1 MNKGVF
7 SRSMFNRNARN
18 KLYNKG
24 GLPSVQKF
32 KLGGMPTLPPIG
44 TFEELFQRSLRA
56 GDRKGLEALS
66 GNKFIPPALK
76 ARSIQE
82 QQRLLQE
89 QIANK
94 ANKNT
99 SILDFLKNLV
109 KPTEAQ
115 KEMSKDLS
123 KKDDSLTGEKLKE
136 LKIPEPGPLDTEIMT
151 STMPPIKEDDKKQNL
166 LNTGE
171 DPAQTEFD
179 APIKKQS
186 SEQKVDSYD
195 PQGLGDEQFVPEV
208 PKSKPKNTSLIDTET
223 LKNDLNAVS
232 TEIKTKLEGKEN
244 LNYDPQGLG
253 NEEFGL
259 TNQEI
264 VDDGVELS
272 QQVKDLTKT
281 YNPESKNPE
290 EILSFNDKLLEITG
304 AKDKDKPIQSLK
316 ERAKINKELYKDFF
330 GEDPEDEKRTAAL
343 NLAFAGFAAAA
354 GESPHALQNFA
365 RAGME
370 FTKRTAAS
378 AEKRKARKEKI
389 NMFALTNALQDE
401 RSEKSWSR
409 EMDKWEKGI
418 KYDWLKTVK
427 GSNDQKDMVAARLLA
442 NKENVRAQ
450 ILASK
455 GQLSDKLALQ
465 EKLTKFQVES
475 KENIATLNAELT
487 KRKLNQNIEALS
499 FQEKKL
505 LLTNAVT
512 KDIAASRNRASMLNT
527 LLSNFDDAS
536 SLAFVQISQ
545 ELGPDADINKIFGK
559 DSGFLARIEEIAK
572 TLPSSKQE
580 TKLTD
585 SLEGY
590 VASIMKGVIQDPQ
603 KYDML
608 VKEAERDDPKL
619 IGSKQEKVLSYLKK
633 QFEAIQKL
641 GKST

>member
-32 KLGGMPTLPPIG
+32 QLGGVPKLPPVGMEDYKFLNDMI
-44 TFEELFQRSLRA
+44 R
-56 GDRKGLEALS
+56 S
-66 GNKFIPPALK
+66 GNVQGLQSILQKRKPGRQGFGSLPFQMTNI
-76 ARSIQE
+76 ARSAERRLNPAPSIMDLLKKIVGPTNKQKQE
-82 QQRLLQE
+82 
-89 QIANK
+89 
-94 ANKNT
+94 NT
-99 SILDFLKNLV
+99 
-109 KPTEAQ
+109 
-115 KEMSKDLS
+115 
-123 KKDDSLTGEKLKE
+123 KDDSLTSEKLKE
-136 LKIPEPGPLDTEIMT
+136 LKIPEPKPSDVNLSDIPATEEA
-151 STMPPIKEDDKKQNL
+151 IKEKYGRGFKPKDIEKQNL

-171 DPAQTEFD
+171 DPAQTDFD
-179 APIKKQS
+179 APKLPTDLT
-186 SEQKVDSYD
+186 ED
-195 PQGLGDEQFVPEV
+195 PAQTDFDAKLVET
-208 PKSKPKNTSLIDTET
+208 PKAKPKNTSLIDTKT
-223 LKNDLNAVS
+223 LNNDLNAVS
-232 TEIKTKLEGKEN
+232 TEIKTKLEGTEN

-272 QQVKDLTKT
+272 QQVKELTKA

-290 EILSFNDKLLEITG
+290 EVLSFNDKLLEITG

-343 NLAFAGFAAAA
+343 NMAFAGFAAAA

-370 FTKRTAAS
+370 FTKRTADS

-427 GSNDQKDMVAARLLA
+427 GSDDQKNMVAARLLA

-450 ILASK
+450 ILASSN
-455 GQLSDKLALQ
+455 QLADKLALQ

-475 KENIATLNAELT
+475 KESIATLNAELT

-536 SLAFVQISQ
+536 TLAFFQMQ
-545 ELGPDADINKIFGK
+545 EELGPDADINKIFGG
-559 DSGFLARIEEIAK
+559 DFLTKVAKIAE
-572 TLPSSKQE
+572 TLPKEEQD
-580 TKLTD
+580 TKLPYSLSGYIQTKLAALNPTD
-585 SLEGY
+585 KKFLLQELSK
-590 VASIMKGVIQDPQ
+590 ADS
-603 KYDML
+603 KY
-608 VKEAERDDPKL
+608 AGF
-619 IGSKQEKVLSYLKK
+619 GSDEEKIRQYFTDEFNIS
-633 QFEAIQKL
+633 QP
-641 GKST
+641 STT

>member
-32 KLGGMPTLPPIG
+32 QFGGVPKLPPVGMEDYKFLNDMI
-44 TFEELFQRSLRA
+44 R
-56 GDRKGLEALS
+56 S
-66 GNKFIPPALK
+66 GNVQGLQSILQKRKPGRQGFGSLPFQMTNI
-76 ARSIQE
+76 ARSAE
-82 QQRLLQE
+82 RRLNPAPSIMDLLKK
-89 QIANK
+89 IVGPTNK
-94 ANKNT
+94 
-99 SILDFLKNLV
+99 
-109 KPTEAQ
+109 Q
-115 KEMSKDLS
+115 KEEKT
-123 KKDDSLTGEKLKE
+123 KDDSLTGEKLKE
-136 LKIPEPGPLDTEIMT
+136 LKIPEPGPSDTEIMT
-151 STMPPIKEDDKKQNL
+151 STMPPIKEDNKKQNL
-166 LNTGE
+166 LDTGE
-171 DPAQTEFD
+171 DPAQTDFD
-179 APIKKQS
+179 APITKQTKLPTDLT
-186 SEQKVDSYD
+186 ED
-195 PQGLGDEQFVPEV
+195 PAQTDFDAKLVET

-223 LKNDLNAVS
+223 LNNDLNAVS
-232 TEIKTKLEGKEN
+232 TEIKTKLEGKED

-272 QQVKDLTKT
+272 QQVQNLVKT

-290 EILSFNDKLLEITG
+290 EVLSFNDKLLEITG
-304 AKDKDKPIQSLK
+304 AKDKDTPIQSLK

-370 FTKRTAAS
+370 FTKRTADS

-427 GSNDQKDMVAARLLA
+427 GSDDQKNMVAARLLA

-455 GQLSDKLALQ
+455 DQLSDKLALQ

-475 KENIATLNAELT
+475 RENIATLNAELT

-505 LLTNAVT
+505 LLTNALT
-512 KDIAASRNRASMLNT
+512 KDIASSKNRASMLNT

-536 SLAFVQISQ
+536 TLAFFQMQ
-545 ELGPDADINKIFGK
+545 EELGPDADINKIFGG
-559 DSGFLARIEEIAK
+559 DYLAKVAKIAE
-572 TLPSSKQE
+572 TLPKEEQD
-580 TKLTD
+580 TKLPYSLSGYIQTKLAALNPTD
-585 SLEGY
+585 KKFLLQELSKADSKY
-590 VASIMKGVIQDPQ
+590 ASF
-603 KYDML
+603 
-608 VKEAERDDPKL
+608 
-619 IGSKQEKVLSYLKK
+619 GSDEEKIRQYFTDEFNIS
-633 QFEAIQKL
+633 QP
-641 GKST
+641 STT